1 VSEKQADSLLRLEIL
16 HAQHDREEFSC
27 GVEAL
32 DRYLKLQ
39 AGQDMRKRV
48 ATVYIATTDG
58 VHVEGFYT
66 LSPFAVRLPD
76 LPAALVK
83 KLPRY
88 PMMPTMLLGRL
99 AVSLQRWGQGVGEWL
114 LIEALRSAL
123 AISSRAASVGVIVD
137 AKDESA
143 RQFYLKYHF
152 IPLPDVDDRLVLS
165 MDKIEKLFS

>member
-1 VSEKQADSLLRLEIL
+1 
-16 HAQHDREEFSC
+16 
-27 GVEAL
+27 
-32 DRYLKLQ
+32 
-39 AGQDMRKRV
+39 
-48 ATVYIATTDG
+48 
-58 VHVEGFYT
+58 
-66 LSPFAVRLPD
+66 
-76 LPAALVK
+76 
-83 KLPRY
+83 LPRY

-99 AVSLQRWGQGVGEWL
+99 AVSLQRRGQGVGEWL